1 LDGTS
6 QPERSEMALPVPNLD
21 DRRFQDLVD
30 DAKRLVQ
37 QKCPEWTDHNVSDP
51 GVTLIELF
59 AWMTDQLIYRLN
71 RVPDRNYVKFLE
83 LIGVNLFPP
92 TAARSQVTFWLSAPQ
107 PDVVRIPVGTQA
119 ATVRTET
126 DEAIVFATIEDLPI
140 IPSSLTE
147 LGSMVDG
154 KTFRDQWAAL
164 EKGSGFTCFK
174 DVPAPGDA
182 LYVGLSEAVPS
193 NAVRLRFSCHIEG
206 VGVDPTNPPL
216 TWEAW
221 SGEDWEPCELDSDTT
236 GGLNR
241 DGDVVIHVP
250 RSHTASLV
258 AKKRAGWVRARVTDL
273 VEGQPAYSAS
283 PSITSL
289 NAITIGGTADAV
301 NAELVSDEDIG
312 ISAGVAGERFSLK
325 REPVVPGDEPAVLEV
340 SGEAGWEEWTEVA
353 DFAGSGPTDK
363 HFVLELSNAEVR
375 LGPAVRQED
384 GIIRQYGAV
393 PEKNARLRM
402 RAYRTGGGRK
412 GNVSARSLSVLK
424 SSIPFVARVE
434 NRRAASGGVDGED
447 IENAKVRGPIR
458 LRTRGRAVTTED
470 FEHIAREAAP
480 EVARIRAVAAGDG
493 ADAGS
498 VRVLVVPSAGSSDG
512 GWLRFEQLVPGEET
526 LQAITDRLE
535 EARVIGTRAI
545 VEPPVYRGVTVV
557 AKLRARPRQN
567 PNRLQDEALRA
578 LYSYFDPI
586 TGGPEGSGWPFGRP
600 VNVGEVYSV
609 LQGIR
614 GTELVE
620 DARLFGADPI
630 TGQRGQQ
637 TQRLEVEPHA
647 LVFSYEH
654 QVLVEGA

>member
-1 LDGTS
+1 
-6 QPERSEMALPVPNLD
+6 MALPVPNLD

-92 TAARSQVTFWLSAPQ
+92 TAARSQVTFWLSSPQ
-107 PDVVRIPVGTQA
+107 PDVVRIPAGTQT

-126 DEAIVFATIEDLPI
+126 DEAVVFATTEDLPI
-140 IPSSLTE
+140 IPSSLAE

-154 KTFRDQWAAL
+154 KTYRDQWAAL
-164 EKGSGFTCFK
+164 EKGTGFTCFK

-216 TWEAW
+216 IWEAW

-258 AKKRAGWVRARVTDL
+258 SKKRAGWVRARVTEL
-273 VEGQPAYSAS
+273 MEGQPAYSAS

-301 NAELVSDEDIG
+301 NAELVLGEDVG
-312 ISAGVAGERFSLK
+312 ISAGVPGERFSL
-325 REPVVPGDEPAVLEV
+325 RRGPVVPGDEPAILEV
-340 SGEAGWEEWTEVA
+340 SSQEGWEEWTEVA
-353 DFAGSGPTDK
+353 DFAGSGSNDR
-363 HFVLELSNAEVR
+363 HFVLELSNGEIR
-375 LGPAVRQED
+375 LGPAVRMED
-384 GIIRQYGAV
+384 GTIRQFGAV
-393 PEKNARLRM
+393 PEKNARLRL

-412 GNVSARSLSVLK
+412 GNLSARALTVLK
-424 SSIPFVARVE
+424 SSIPFVSRVE

-447 IENAKVRGPIR
+447 IENDKVRGPIR

-470 FEHIAREAAP
+470 FEHLAREAAP

-493 ADAGS
+493 TDAGS
-498 VRVLVVPSAGSSDG
+498 VRVLVVPAAAATDG
-512 GWLRFEQLVPGEET
+512 GSLRFEQLVPGEET

-567 PNRLQDEALRA
+567 PNRLQDEAIRA
-578 LYSYFDPI
+578 LYAYFDPI
-586 TGGPEGSGWPFGRP
+586 TGGPEGTGWPFGRP

-609 LQGIR
+609 LQGLR
-614 GTELVE
+614 GTEVVE

>member
-1 LDGTS
+1 
-6 QPERSEMALPVPNLD
+6 MALPVPNLD

-51 GVTLIELF
+51 GVTLIETF

-92 TAARSQVTFWLSAPQ
+92 TAARSQVTFWLSSPQ
-107 PDVVRIPVGTQA
+107 PDTVRIPAGTQA

-126 DEAIVFATIEDLPI
+126 DEAIVFATTDDLPI
-140 IPSSLTE
+140 IPSSLAE
-147 LGSMVDG
+147 LGSMVDA
-154 KTFRDQWAAL
+154 KTYRDQWAAL
-164 EKGSGFTCFK
+164 EKGTGFTCFK

-241 DGDVVIHVP
+241 DGDVIIHVP
-250 RSHTASLV
+250 RSHTASLI
-258 AKKRAGWVRARVTDL
+258 AKKRAGWIRARVTDL
-273 VEGQPAYSAS
+273 MEGQPAYSAS

-301 NAELVSDEDIG
+301 NAELVLGEDIG
-312 ISAGVAGERFSLK
+312 SSEGVAGQRFSL
-325 REPVVPGDEPAVLEV
+325 RRGPVVPGDETAVLEV
-340 SGEAGWEEWTEVA
+340 AGDEGWEEWTEVA
-353 DFAGSGPTDK
+353 DFANSGPTDR
-363 HFVLELSNAEVR
+363 HFVLEMSNGEVR
-375 LGPAVRQED
+375 LGPAVREPD
-384 GIIRQYGAV
+384 GLIRQYGAV
-393 PEKNARLRM
+393 PAKNARLRI

-412 GNVSARSLSVLK
+412 GNVSARSLTVLK

-470 FEHIAREAAP
+470 YEHLAREAAP

-498 VRVLVVPSAGSSDG
+498 VRVLVVPSATPGDG
-512 GWLRFEQLVPGEET
+512 AVLRFDQLVPSEET

-557 AKLRARPRQN
+557 AKLKARPRQN

-578 LYSYFDPI
+578 LYAYFDPI
-586 TGGPEGSGWPFGRP
+586 TGGPEGTGWPFGRP

-609 LQGIR
+609 LQGLR

>member
-1 LDGTS
+1 
-6 QPERSEMALPVPNLD
+6 V
-21 DRRFQDLVD
+21 LV
-30 DAKRLVQ
+30 
-37 QKCPEWTDHNVSDP
+37 
-51 GVTLIELF
+51 
-59 AWMTDQLIYRLN
+59 
-71 RVPDRNYVKFLE
+71 
-83 LIGVNLFPP
+83 
-92 TAARSQVTFWLSAPQ
+92 
-107 PDVVRIPVGTQA
+107 
-119 ATVRTET
+119 
-126 DEAIVFATIEDLPI
+126 
-140 IPSSLTE
+140 
-147 LGSMVDG
+147 
-154 KTFRDQWAAL
+154 
-164 EKGSGFTCFK
+164 
-174 DVPAPGDA
+174 
-182 LYVGLSEAVPS
+182 
-193 NAVRLRFSCHIEG
+193 
-206 VGVDPTNPPL
+206 
-216 TWEAW
+216 
-221 SGEDWEPCELDSDTT
+221 
-236 GGLNR
+236 
-241 DGDVVIHVP
+241 
-250 RSHTASLV
+250 
-258 AKKRAGWVRARVTDL
+258 
-273 VEGQPAYSAS
+273 
-283 PSITSL
+283 
-289 NAITIGGTADAV
+289 
-301 NAELVSDEDIG
+301 
-312 ISAGVAGERFSLK
+312 
-325 REPVVPGDEPAVLEV
+325 
-340 SGEAGWEEWTEVA
+340 
-353 DFAGSGPTDK
+353 
-363 HFVLELSNAEVR
+363 LSNGEVR

-384 GIIRQYGAV
+384 GTIRQYGAV
-393 PEKNARLRM
+393 PDKNARLRI

-412 GNVSARSLSVLK
+412 GNVSARALSVLK

-447 IENAKVRGPIR
+447 IENAKIRGPIR

-498 VRVLVVPSAGSSDG
+498 VRVLVVPAAAATDG

-586 TGGPEGSGWPFGRP
+586 TGGPDGTGWPFGRP

-654 QVLVEGA
+654 QVLVEGS